1 MGIAPSHVDDPET
14 TTTTTGESK
23 TNDNNN
29 NKNTTIDGIIGVL
42 PSLGEVPGE
51 LECAICAEVLL
62 FFPRVFFVSNLRV
75 LLLPCIFTRAR
86 RGGGGGGR
94 RRLTRVCRAR
104 ARLLPTPLTSLL
116 LSPIRAILAM
126 MQKQPKERPVYAG
139 CRVHSFCEVCLKQ
152 WVSKFPMKTMAP
164 CPVCREKFSALSSR
178 KFKVDEQCEKKL
190 CAFVVDACPCKMAF
204 RLSEYREHVATCA
217 AHKELREAA
226 AKAMEEARR
235 REEERT
241 KSAAVA
247 AATSSTQISTN
258 RTTNVSYA
266 CPLCEDGFG
275 HTFSSVEG
283 FTRHVITE
291 HGSSRASAVCPI
303 CAAMPWGRPDYVCQ
317 NIVAHVSLRHRFAYE
332 DFTTNVEEEERDF
345 QHALDMSA
353 AIELGNESPI
363 PTSSDDDDSG
373 EDGNNNEEESDDG
386 EVGNGHEDSVTF
398 YARVRSF

>member
-1 MGIAPSHVDDPET
+1 
-14 TTTTTGESK
+14 
-23 TNDNNN
+23 
-29 NKNTTIDGIIGVL
+29 
-42 PSLGEVPGE
+42 
-51 LECAICAEVLL
+51 
-62 FFPRVFFVSNLRV
+62 
-75 LLLPCIFTRAR
+75 
-86 RGGGGGGR
+86 
-94 RRLTRVCRAR
+94 
-104 ARLLPTPLTSLL
+104 
-116 LSPIRAILAM
+116 
-126 MQKQPKERPVYAG
+126 
-139 CRVHSFCEVCLKQ
+139 
-152 WVSKFPMKTMAP
+152 MAP

-303 CAAMPWGRPDYVCQ
+303 CAAMPWGRPDYVCH

-363 PTSSDDDDSG
+363 PTSSDDDDDSG
-373 EDGNNNEEESDDG
+373 ENGNNTEEESDDG
-386 EVGNGHEDSVTF
+386 EVGNEHEDSVTF

>member
-1 MGIAPSHVDDPET
+1 
-14 TTTTTGESK
+14 
-23 TNDNNN
+23 
-29 NKNTTIDGIIGVL
+29 
-42 PSLGEVPGE
+42 
-51 LECAICAEVLL
+51 
-62 FFPRVFFVSNLRV
+62 
-75 LLLPCIFTRAR
+75 
-86 RGGGGGGR
+86 
-94 RRLTRVCRAR
+94 
-104 ARLLPTPLTSLL
+104 
-116 LSPIRAILAM
+116 

-190 CAFVVDACPCKMAF
+190 CVFVVDACPCKMAF

-303 CAAMPWGRPDYVCQ
+303 CAAMPWGRPDYVCH

-373 EDGNNNEEESDDG
+373 ENGNNTEEESDDG
-386 EVGNGHEDSVTF
+386 EVGNEHEDSVTF